1 MRQSI
6 DEWIFH
12 SHWLQLRDNY
22 PPDLQ
27 RKNKRDRRS
36 VAPEAINKCALR
48 WMHEW
53 LNGLGELDG

>member
-1 MRQSI
+1 MRSI
-6 DEWIFH
+6 DEWMFH
-12 SHWLQLRDNY
+12 SHCTTTERQL
-22 PPDLQ
+22 PDLQ
-27 RKNKRDRRS
+27 RRKNKRDRRS

>member
-1 MRQSI
+1 MRSI

-12 SHWLQLRDNY
+12 SVLLRDNY
-22 PPDLQ
+22 PPDRQ

-36 VAPEAINKCALR
+36 VALEAINKCALR